1 MNSRKFKLVPEAVAQ
16 RCSVK
21 KMFLEIS
28 ENLQETI
35 KKETL
40 TQALSCEFCEI
51 SMNSFSYRTPP
62 AAASIVFNIFDLFNC
77 AYCSLA
83 WMFHKI
89 QNCTTGKIAHMKDV
103 CLQLTLTRPLQ
114 KKHCWKK
121 TICINISYVHTRFN
135 YKKF

>member
-51 SMNSFSYRTPP
+51 SMNTFSCRTPP
-62 AAASIVFNIFDLFNC
+62 AAASIVFNIFVLFNC
-77 AYCSLA
+77 VYCSLA
-83 WMFHKI
+83 WMFHNTKLHNRENSSYERCLLVAYFDASSSDKALLEKDNLYQYITRTYKI
-89 QNCTTGKIAHMKDV
+89 
-103 CLQLTLTRPLQ
+103 
-114 KKHCWKK
+114 
-121 TICINISYVHTRFN
+121 
-135 YKKF
+135 